1 MLIDHFGLYLNMNYK
16 YFFVPLFFMFL
27 CLNPLQAQEAIS
39 DKKSERVFKKEQR
52 QLRRMNR
59 QYADSL
65 TYKAEYYQYMLL
77 EDLDTRNFENLGWWQ
92 YQYNYYNAIASKDST
107 NLSQRETIVV
117 EYARN
122 TIVLMVS
129 MLRRSY
135 DIEANRPA
143 AIRDIPAVVF
153 LLMLRTVVNP
163 LDYPA
168 YLALISYSSKMEDYG
183 TALFYLEALLENG
196 YKDLD
201 TLGIL
206 PETGLLRIMPE
217 YQALLEVYLN
227 KGLYGIREEDS

>member
-1 MLIDHFGLYLNMNYK
+1 
-16 YFFVPLFFMFL
+16 MFL
-27 CLNPLQAQEAIS
+27 CLNPLQAQEVIS
-39 DKKSERVFKKEQR
+39 DKKSERAFKKEQR

-59 QYADSL
+59 QYTDSL

-92 YQYNYYNAIASKDST
+92 YQYNYYNTIASKDST

-117 EYARN
+117 EYAKN
-122 TIVLMVS
+122 MIVLMVS

-168 YLALISYSSKMEDYG
+168 YLSLISYSSKMEDYG

-196 YKDLD
+196 YTDLD
-201 TLGIL
+201 TLSVL

>member
-27 CLNPLQAQEAIS
+27 CLNPLQAQDAIS
-39 DKKSERVFKKEQR
+39 DKKSERAFKKEQR

-59 QYADSL
+59 QYTDSL

-92 YQYNYYNAIASKDST
+92 YQYNYYNTIACKDST
-107 NLSQRETIVV
+107 NLSKRETIVV
-117 EYARN
+117 EYAKN
-122 TIVLMVS
+122 MIVLMVS

-153 LLMLRTVVNP
+153 LLMLRTVGLWRKVLGAMVP
-163 LDYPA
+163 
-168 YLALISYSSKMEDYG
+168 LISVR
-183 TALFYLEALLENG
+183 TARRHPG
-196 YKDLD
+196 YASDGGVK
-201 TLGIL
+201 T
-206 PETGLLRIMPE
+206 R
-217 YQALLEVYLN
+217 
-227 KGLYGIREEDS
+227 R

>member
-1 MLIDHFGLYLNMNYK
+1 MLIDHFGLYLNMKYK

-27 CLNPLQAQEAIS
+27 CLIPVQAQDIIS
-39 DKKSERVFKKEQR
+39 EKQAEKAFKKEQR
-52 QLRRMNR
+52 QLRRMSR
-59 QYADSL
+59 QYTDSL
-65 TYKAEYYQYMLL
+65 TYKAEYYQFMLL

-92 YQYNYYNAIASKDST
+92 YQYNHYNAIANKASE

-117 EYARN
+117 EYAKN
-122 TIVLMVS
+122 TIVLMIS
-129 MLRRSY
+129 ILRKTF

-168 YLALISYSSKMEDYG
+168 YLAVISYSSKMEDYG

-196 YKDLD
+196 YTDLK
-201 TLGIL
+201 TLAAL

>member
-1 MLIDHFGLYLNMNYK
+1 M
-16 YFFVPLFFMFL
+16 
-27 CLNPLQAQEAIS
+27 
-39 DKKSERVFKKEQR
+39 
-52 QLRRMNR
+52 
-59 QYADSL
+59 
-65 TYKAEYYQYMLL
+65 
-77 EDLDTRNFENLGWWQ
+77 
-92 YQYNYYNAIASKDST
+92 
-107 NLSQRETIVV
+107 
-117 EYARN
+117 
-122 TIVLMVS
+122 IVLMVS

-163 LDYPA
+163 LDYAA

-196 YKDLD
+196 YTDLD
-201 TLGIL
+201 TLSVL

>member
-39 DKKSERVFKKEQR
+39 DKKSERAFKKEQR

-59 QYADSL
+59 QYTDSL
-65 TYKAEYYQYMLL
+65 SYKAEYYQYMLL

-92 YQYNYYNAIASKDST
+92 YQYNYYNTIARKDST
-107 NLSQRETIVV
+107 NLSQREAIVV
-117 EYARN
+117 EYAKN
-122 TIVLMVS
+122 MIVLMVS

-163 LDYPA
+163 LDYAA

-196 YKDLD
+196 YTDLD
-201 TLGIL
+201 TLSVL

>member
-92 YQYNYYNAIASKDST
+92 YQYNYYNTIASKDST

-163 LDYPA
+163 LDYAA

-201 TLGIL
+201 TLSVL

>member
-1 MLIDHFGLYLNMNYK
+1 
-16 YFFVPLFFMFL
+16 MFL
-27 CLNPLQAQEAIS
+27 CLNPLQAQEVIS
-39 DKKSERVFKKEQR
+39 DKKSERAFKKEQR

-59 QYADSL
+59 QYTDSL

-117 EYARN
+117 EYAKN

-168 YLALISYSSKMEDYG
+168 YLSLISYSSKMEDYG

-196 YKDLD
+196 YTDLD
-201 TLGIL
+201 TLSVL